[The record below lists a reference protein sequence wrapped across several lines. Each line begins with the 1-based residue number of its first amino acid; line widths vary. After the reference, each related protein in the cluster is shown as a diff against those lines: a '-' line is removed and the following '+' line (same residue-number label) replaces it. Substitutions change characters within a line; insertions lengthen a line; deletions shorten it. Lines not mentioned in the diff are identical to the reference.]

1 MFAKGHVITKGK
13 GEGYNKPRVLE
24 AEGTGEPKGG
34 KEQHAPGERKQPGK
48 GFPPALS
55 VEHPLHSNA
64 LKASDTWLP
73 SLLYPLHLEQ
83 SLARQRR
90 KADIWWLNEVHRAVT
105 GFFRGWAHRSFLPP
119 PPFPLYKKFS
129 DSLWACWGLFK
140 RQIVLPLL
148 QRTHR
153 PPSIQNC
160 LSVLVGTGGTACFA
174 RNLHRKWCNL
184 GCFSA
189 FSTSFP
195 KLKKEM

>member
-24 AEGTGEPKGG
+24 AEGTGEPGEPKGG

-90 KADIWWLNEVHRAVT
+90 KADIW
-105 GFFRGWAHRSFLPP
+105 
-119 PPFPLYKKFS
+119 
-129 DSLWACWGLFK
+129 
-140 RQIVLPLL
+140 
-148 QRTHR
+148 
-153 PPSIQNC
+153 
-160 LSVLVGTGGTACFA
+160 
-174 RNLHRKWCNL
+174 
-184 GCFSA
+184 
-189 FSTSFP
+189 
-195 KLKKEM
+195 